1 MKIVVS
7 TIAVLA
13 LINLPLFGLGPASVG
28 KMAPNFKLKNLKSGE
43 NISLQDYRGKIVIL
57 DFWATW
63 CAPCKESLP
72 ELAQLAEE
80 NQSLSLL
87 AVNIDDKEDNAIR
100 FLNKYDLQL
109 TALFDENKDVVGMY
123 EIPAMPSAI
132 IIDQKGYIRFL
143 HLGYNKNHFEEI
155 QKEIKEIQ

>member
-1 MKIVVS
+1 M
-7 TIAVLA
+7 
-13 LINLPLFGLGPASVG
+13 P
-28 KMAPNFKLKNLKSGE
+28 
-43 NISLQDYRGKIVIL
+43 Q
-57 DFWATW
+57 
-63 CAPCKESLP
+63 
-72 ELAQLAEE
+72 LAQLAEE

>member
-57 DFWATW
+57 DF
-63 CAPCKESLP
+63 
-72 ELAQLAEE
+72 
-80 NQSLSLL
+80 
-87 AVNIDDKEDNAIR
+87 
-100 FLNKYDLQL
+100 
-109 TALFDENKDVVGMY
+109 
-123 EIPAMPSAI
+123 
-132 IIDQKGYIRFL
+132 
-143 HLGYNKNHFEEI
+143 
-155 QKEIKEIQ
+155 